1 MLNAEV
7 AIMIQIRNAAY
18 RVFQFFFYKAAK
30 LLRWPVPLLLK
41 GADSV
46 LKLPQEV
53 KRRGVKRAL
62 FVTDRSIMGLHLPD
76 ALLGALADAGIHCI
90 VFDSVKPNPTIEM
103 IETARKA
110 YLDNECQG
118 FIAFGGGS
126 IIDTAKAA
134 AVRIANPKKSI
145 ARMGGFLKVGGKL
158 PPVFA
163 VPTTAGTGSEVT
175 IVAVVTDEKTHHKY
189 AISDPHLIPVCAV
202 LDPRLIVG
210 LPPAITADT
219 GMDALT
225 HAVEAYLTRGVSKRC
240 QRLSEDAVRL
250 IFANLPQAYQ
260 NGADIDARMNMLLAS
275 FYAGDSFTR
284 AGLTY
289 VHPIAHTLG
298 GFYGTPHGR
307 ANAVVL
313 PFVLEAF
320 GSCVYSR
327 LARLA
332 RIAGLDVAEKTDDKA
347 AAVFI
352 AAVKEMNRSMGIP
365 DTFDFIK
372 KEDIPQMVRWALAEA
387 NPWYPVPMVFGAEE
401 LTAVIKQIISKEAD
415 HENE

>member
-1 MLNAEV
+1 
-7 AIMIQIRNAAY
+7 MIQVRYAAY

-30 LLRWPVPLLLK
+30 FLRWPAPVLLT

-46 LKLPQEV
+46 LKLPQEI
-53 KRRGVKRAL
+53 KRRGVDSVL
-62 FVTDRSIMGLHLPD
+62 FVTDRSIMGLYLPD
-76 ALLGALADAGIHCI
+76 ALIEALTDAGIRCT
-90 VFDSVKPNPTIEM
+90 VFDAVKPNPTIEM

-110 YLDNECQG
+110 YMESGCRG

-126 IIDTAKAA
+126 VIDTAKVAA
-134 AVRIANPKKSI
+134 ARVANPKKTI

-175 IVAVVTDEKTHHKY
+175 IAAVVTDEKTHHKY
-189 AISDPHLIPVCAV
+189 AVNDPHLIPVCAV
-202 LDPRLIVG
+202 LDPSLTVG

-240 QRLSEDAVRL
+240 QKLSEDAVRL
-250 IFANLPQAYQ
+250 IFANLRQAYQ
-260 NGADIDARMNMLLAS
+260 NGTDIVARMNMLLAS

-298 GFYGTPHGR
+298 GLYGTPHGR
-307 ANAVVL
+307 ANSVIL
-313 PFVLEAF
+313 PHVLEAF
-320 GSCVYSR
+320 GSCVHSR

-332 RIAGLDVAEKTDDKA
+332 RIAGLNVAEKTDAEA
-347 AAVFI
+347 AAAFI

-372 KEDIPQMVRWALAEA
+372 EEDIPQMVSWALAEA
-387 NPWYPVPMVFGAEE
+387 NPWYPVPRVFGATE
-401 LTAVIKQIISKEAD
+401 LTVVIKQIISKEAD